1 MNKYGKRLKD
11 LRRKKG
17 LSQEELAKLLS
28 TTRSRIAN
36 YEQGIRE
43 PDMEMQEALA
53 DFFNVTIDY
62 LFGKTEISIEEQLAL
77 SATGSSNA
85 DEVREFIE
93 FYNDFRKVSPED
105 RVSIRN
111 LLKSLRSET

>member
-11 LRRKKG
+11 LRKKKG
-17 LSQEELAKLLS
+17 LSQEELAKLLN

-62 LFGKTEISIEEQLAL
+62 LFGKTNISIEEQLAL
-77 SATGSSNA
+77 SAAIPSNS

-93 FYNDFRKVSPED
+93 FYSDFRKVSADD
-105 RVSIRN
+105 RASIRN
-111 LLKSLRSET
+111 LLKSLRSDS